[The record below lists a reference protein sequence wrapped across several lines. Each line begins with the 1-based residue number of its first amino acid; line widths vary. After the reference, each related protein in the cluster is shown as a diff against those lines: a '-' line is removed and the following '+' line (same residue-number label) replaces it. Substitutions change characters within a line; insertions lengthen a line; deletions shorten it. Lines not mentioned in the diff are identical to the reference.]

1 MAKGPNKNDYK
12 ASAAENAN
20 AEVAQSEWQRFKT
33 KYQPLLVERAKTS
46 QTDDTKTLLRG
57 RASAD
62 VAQAQGKPNL
72 AVVENPT
79 AVGDYTEASTD
90 QLAIAN
96 ATAGKRK
103 NDVGA
108 NVLAKATQQKGTAV
122 EGLSHAARLSVSS
135 ALTRARAKED
145 VAKAK
150 LEAAAQIG
158 SSLVTQGARNYG
170 QTGDIWTPGRID
182 PKATSENNGVPVY
195 NKAKDFQDRVSIG
208 MSTNAGA
215 F

>member
-20 AEVAQSEWQRFKT
+20 AEVANSEWQRFKT
-33 KYQPLLVERAKTS
+33 KYQPLLVDRARMS
-46 QTDDTKTLLRG
+46 QTDNDKTLLRG

-62 VAQAQGKPNL
+62 VAQAMGKPNL
-72 AVVENPT
+72 AVVESPT
-79 AVGDYTEASTD
+79 SVGDYTEGRTD

-108 NVLAKATQQKGTAV
+108 SVLAKATQQKGTAV
-122 EGLSHAARLSVSS
+122 EGLSHAARLSVSD

-150 LEAAAQIG
+150 MEA
-158 SSLVTQGARNYG
+158 LVQATGAMIHEGARNYG
-170 QTGDIWTPGRID
+170 QTGDFWTPGRID
-182 PKATSENNGVPVY
+182 QKATSENNGVPVY
-195 NKAKDFQDRVSIG
+195 IKAKDAQERFELGTTR
-208 MSTNAGA
+208 NAGA